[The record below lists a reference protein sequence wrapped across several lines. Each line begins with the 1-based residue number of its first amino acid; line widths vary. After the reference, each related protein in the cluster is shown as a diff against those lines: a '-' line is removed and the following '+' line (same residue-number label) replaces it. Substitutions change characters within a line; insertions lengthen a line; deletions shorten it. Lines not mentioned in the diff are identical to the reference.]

1 MTDLRNEINRK
12 KNPEHENPK
21 KVADIVEKLLDF
33 NKQQK
38 SKEPPSELVM
48 RFKILTTKQMLERLS
63 IAPAQVKAGNTIE
76 NLPNEIRQIICSL
89 CREKEITKNVCNNI
103 MNSVKL

>member
-1 MTDLRNEINRK
+1 
-12 KNPEHENPK
+12 
-21 KVADIVEKLLDF
+21 
-33 NKQQK
+33 
-38 SKEPPSELVM
+38 M

-76 NLPNEIRQIICSL
+76 NLRNEIRQIICSL

>member
-1 MTDLRNEINRK
+1 MIDLRNEINRK

-21 KVADIVEKLLDF
+21 KVADIVEF

-76 NLPNEIRQIICSL
+76 NLRNEIRQIICSL